1 MKQISDVKATIAKD
15 IHMEFEGGILKRLND
30 SSGTLIAVL

>member
-1 MKQISDVKATIAKD
+1 MKYITEVKSTIVKD

-30 SSGTLIAVL
+30 

>member
-1 MKQISDVKATIAKD
+1 MKYITEVKSTIGKD

-30 SSGTLIAVL
+30 

>member
-1 MKQISDVKATIAKD
+1 MKHITEVKATIVKD

-30 SSGTLIAVL
+30 SSGTLVAVL